1 MDIRYNRLA
10 NILVNYSTRVRRGE
24 KVLIYMIEPEAM
36 PLVQEVYKETIKA
49 GGLAEVYFTSTY
61 LERALLQY
69 GSDEQVRWVPE
80 VDRWSIDWADVW
92 IGIRAIRNPYELHD
106 IPPDRLAAHSAV
118 LGQLSGIRV
127 DSTRWVICRVPTEA
141 FAQKA
146 EMSLEEATDFFFNAT
161 VRDWENES
169 KQWLKWKDAFQQAK
183 EVRIVGRDTDL
194 VFSTEGRTYTLAN
207 GDKNIPDGEFFT
219 APVETSVE
227 GKIYFE
233 FPGLYLGRKIHGI
246 RLEFRGGK
254 VVQASADN
262 DVELLQRALDT
273 DTGSRYVGEFG
284 VGVNYGIDRYVYE
297 TLFDEKM
304 GGTIHLALGRA
315 YKENGGVVESN
326 LHWDIVKDLRQEG
339 EIWLDGRKVFERGKF
354 LI

>member
-1 MDIRYNRLA
+1 MDTRYNQLA
-10 NILVNYSTRVRRGE
+10 DILVNYSTRVQRGE

-36 PLVQEVYKETIKA
+36 PLVQEVYKETVKA
-49 GGLAEVYFTSTY
+49 GGLPEVYFNSTY
-61 LERALLQY
+61 FERALLKY
-69 GSDEQVRWVPE
+69 GSDEQIRWVPE
-80 VDRWSIDWADVW
+80 VDRWSIEWADVW
-92 IGIRAIRNPYELHD
+92 IGLRAIRNPHELHD
-106 IPPDRLAAHSAV
+106 ISAERLAAHSAV
-118 LGQLSGIRV
+118 VGQLSGLRV

-146 EMSLEEATDFFFNAT
+146 EMSLDEATDFFFNAT
-161 VRDWENES
+161 VRDWANES
-169 KQWLKWKDAFQQAK
+169 KQWERWKDAFQQAK
-183 EVRIVGRDTDL
+183 QVRITGRDTDL
-194 VFSTEGRTYTLAN
+194 TFSTEGRLYKLAA

-227 GKIYFE
+227 GKVYFE

-246 RLEFRGGK
+246 RLEFREGR
-254 VVQASADN
+254 VVRATADD
-262 DVELLQRALDT
+262 DVELLHKALDT
-273 DTGSRYVGEFG
+273 DEGARFVGEFG
-284 VGVNYGIDRYVYE
+284 VGVNYGIDRYVFE

-326 LHWDIVKDLRQEG
+326 LHWDIVKDLRREG
-339 EIWLDGRKVFERGKF
+339 AIWLDGRKVFERGKF